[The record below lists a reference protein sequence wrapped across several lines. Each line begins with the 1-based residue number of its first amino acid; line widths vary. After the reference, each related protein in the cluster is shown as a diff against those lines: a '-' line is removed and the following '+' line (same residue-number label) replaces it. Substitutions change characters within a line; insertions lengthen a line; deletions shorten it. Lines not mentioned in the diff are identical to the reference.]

1 MNNTVNQSANISV
14 IPLSKILPLLTVLI
28 LLSGCSRSEPPLTP
42 LTSNSTILA
51 FGDSLTRGVG
61 ASHDSS
67 YPAVLESVTGIRVV
81 NAGIPGELSLAGLAR
96 LPELLEEYHPQLVI
110 LCHGGNDILR
120 KRSLK
125 DAKQNIRQMVMLAQ
139 QSGAEVVLIGV
150 PEFGLLS
157 IDSVAIYDELAEELT
172 LPYEGEVLPTI
183 VSDRNLKSDHVH
195 PNGEGYR
202 MMATAIS
209 QLLIRSGALQP

>member
-1 MNNTVNQSANISV
+1 MISL
-14 IPLSKILPLLTVLI
+14 IRILPLLTALI
-28 LLSGCSRSEPPLTP
+28 LLSGCFSSEPPLTP

-61 ASHDSS
+61 ASLDSS
-67 YPAVLESVTGIRVV
+67 YPAVLESSTGIRVV

-125 DAKQNIRQMVMLAQ
+125 DAKQNIRQMVMLAE
-139 QSGAEVVLIGV
+139 QSGSEVVLIGV

-157 IDSVAIYDELAEELT
+157 IDSVAIYDELAEELG
-172 LPYEGEVLPTI
+172 LPYEGEVLPAI